1 MRLLYSIDNSKTN
14 FLLSLIIFKFVPSEL
29 ASTHSATF
37 NNSTSFL
44 LLPMAKTYT
53 CDFKSAVSKDAGH
66 SIDLRGV
73 KIISQENHLLSRK
86 ITLVNKHS
94 YSATGNE
101 P

>member
-1 MRLLYSIDNSKTN
+1 M
-14 FLLSLIIFKFVPSEL
+14 IIFKFVPSEL

-44 LLPMAKTYT
+44 LLPMAKMYT
-53 CDFKSAVSKDAGH
+53 CDFKSAVSEHAKDAGH